1 MITAPVAITI
11 EAESAKSTSVSL
23 SDPHTI
29 DISGI
34 ASITNNAPE
43 IFTLGELF
51 DCGNLDRATGIIMKI
66 QYYNTCQ
73 YMSLIRHP
81 PACNRYMPS
90 TLGTIFEISGTRQYF
105 GGTSSLRM
113 LCGLQQI

>member
-1 MITAPVAITI
+1 MAITI

-43 IFTLGELF
+43 KFTLGETVVTWTVT
-51 DCGNLDRATGIIMKI
+51 DN
-66 QYYNTCQ
+66 YENTA
-73 YMSLIRHP
+73 ITD
-81 PACNRYMPS
+81 S
-90 TLGTIFEISGTRQYF
+90 TCR
-105 GGTSSLRM
+105 
-113 LCGLQQI
+113 